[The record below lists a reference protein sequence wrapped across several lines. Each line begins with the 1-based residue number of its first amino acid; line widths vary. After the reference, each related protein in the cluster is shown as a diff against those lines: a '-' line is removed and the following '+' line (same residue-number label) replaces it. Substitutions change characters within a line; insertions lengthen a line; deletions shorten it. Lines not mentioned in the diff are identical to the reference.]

1 MNNDGPSRDTE
12 VYFKDQIV
20 KNRLSGLEMS
30 DDEQVKNTLLESLNG
45 EHIVILGIEIN
56 IKLASGYR
64 GKGWYSWKYQRQ
76 TNTTLDSS
84 STATPTR

>member
-1 MNNDGPSRDTE
+1 MNNDWTSIDTEE

-20 KNRLSGLEMS
+20 NNRLSGLEMS
-30 DDEQVKNTLLESLNG
+30 DVEQVKNTLLESLNG
-45 EHIVILGIEIN
+45 EHIVILGIE